1 MQILV
6 LVWHGNV
13 NEEMVVI
20 ISFYILS
27 FLRSLANS
35 ISLSHFASVIFIWND
50 NYLQSTIIRLLNIMI
65 NHSKATKHFARM
77 DFKTCLLTI
86 IIPNM
91 YDFLQYVEW
100 ETLSIV
106 SQNIL
111 HHIHI
116 YLYKLN
122 IRKWQK
128 WAITPY
134 FNDSSISLRSFQCII
149 WK

>member
-65 NHSKATKHFARM
+65 NHSKATKHFARIK
-77 DFKTCLLTI
+77 FE
-86 IIPNM
+86 NM
-91 YDFLQYVEW
+91 FVNNHDSKHVQVF
-100 ETLSIV
+100 TKLSHIFIR
-106 SQNIL
+106 NIKICCTKFISIYTSSIYEIGKNWQL
-111 HHIHI
+111 HHISMTVQSHCV
-116 YLYKLN
+116 
-122 IRKWQK
+122 
-128 WAITPY
+128 P
-134 FNDSSISLRSFQCII
+134 SSALFGSN
-149 WK
+149 